1 MDYLRF
7 NVLFSSISV
16 ISGRCL
22 DANERLSLV
31 TGLSVFSGTGIACF
45 PDSRPCGV
53 CGAAFCLR
61 PCKPTLRSFR
71 ARASHASP
79 TAGPAVF
86 AGSQLDCVP
95 DNRPFRL
102 FRGAHRMLPWQQAL
116 RSLRSSTSCIH
127 TFGQL
132 KCVTAAKMHSICKLA
147 FGLQTRNRQRI
158 GVWASNWRLGCN
170 WGSGCKMAFEFVR
183 EQATRT
189 FRRRTTYA
197 PLTTG
202 SAEFAG
208 PQSLCVPANRPYGLF
223 GHGHRLLNR
232 QHPLRC
238 LRGRKSFA
246 SLQTGPSVFSGTG
259 IACFPDSRPC
269 SVCGYAS
276 RLRLCKPALRSFR
289 ARASPTTGTAVFAG
303 PQFVC
308 VPANRPFGLFGHG
321 HRMWR
326 LGCNLGFWL
335 HSDFPALH
343 IVCSLYNRLCCVC
356 EAAIPLRPCKPAL
369 RSFLARA
376 SHASPTA
383 GPAVFAG
390 TQVDCVPAIRPFGLF
405 GHGHRMLP
413 RQQTLWCLWGR
424 NSFAFLLTGLWCFR
438 ARASHVSPT
447 AGPVVFAGPQFVC
460 VPANRLVRCSAHV
473 CLFMLCAQSVRV
485 YVCVS
490 ACS

>member
-53 CGAAFCLR
+53 CGAAFRLH
-61 PCKPTLRSFR
+61 PCKSTLRSFR

-79 TAGPAVF
+79 TAGPVVF

-127 TFGQL
+127 TLRQL
-132 KCVTAAKMHSICKLA
+132 KSVYAAKMHSICKLA
-147 FGLQTRNRQRI
+147 FRLQTRNRQRI
-158 GVWASNWRLGCN
+158 GVWTSNWRLGCN
-170 WGSGCKMAFEFVR
+170 WGSGCKMAFELVR

-223 GHGHRLLNR
+223 GHGHRMLNR
-232 QHPLRC
+232 QQALRC

-259 IACFPDSRPC
+259 MACFPDSRSC
-269 SVCGYAS
+269 GVCGYAS

-289 ARASPTTGTAVFAG
+289 ARASHASPTTGTAVFAG

-308 VPANRPFGLFGHG
+308 IPANRPFGLFGHG

-326 LGCNLGFWL
+326 LGCNWGSGCKMVFE
-335 HSDFPALH
+335 F
-343 IVCSLYNRLCCVC
+343 VR
-356 EAAIPLRPCKPAL
+356 EQAIRTFRRCTSYAPLTTG
-369 RSFLARA
+369 S
-376 SHASPTA
+376 
-383 GPAVFAG
+383 AVFARPRSL
-390 TQVDCVPAIRPFGLF
+390 CVPANRPYGLF
-405 GHGHRMLP
+405 WHGHRMLP
-413 RQQTLWCLWGR
+413 RQQALRCLRGR
-424 NSFAFLLTGLWCFR
+424 KLIASLQSGTSVFSGTGIACF
-438 ARASHVSPT
+438 PD
-447 AGPVVFAGPQFVC
+447 
-460 VPANRLVRCSAHV
+460 NRLCGV
-473 CLFMLCAQSVRV
+473 CGAAIRLRSC
-485 YVCVS
+485 
-490 ACS
+490 